1 MKYDTKK
8 TTFFNQK
15 IIAKFQQKHTMKR
28 PYLIYFL
35 VTLLLYSCNE
45 PKDRKSNAS
54 KATSGDTSQVDST
67 TPEIQEARETSNE
80 LEAAE
85 QDSILRMIS
94 LFKAKNI
101 EAISEKISYPL
112 EREYPIPSIKDK
124 AEFKQRFEE
133 VFDAYLVAKIAH
145 SKIED
150 WSEVGW
156 RGIMLDNGEV
166 WMGNADGTITSVNYQ
181 SNFEKQRKE
190 LLIAEDKDKIHP
202 SLKTFKLPTYKIKT
216 EKFLIRIDEL
226 TTGKYRYASWKI
238 SDNEST
244 KPEIVLQN
252 GTIEFEGSGGNH
264 LITFVNGKFTYK
276 VYRIILG
283 EGDSPEIRLIVEKEG
298 RTILTQDGTL
308 ILE

>member
-1 MKYDTKK
+1 
-8 TTFFNQK
+8 
-15 IIAKFQQKHTMKR
+15 
-28 PYLIYFL
+28 
-35 VTLLLYSCNE
+35 
-45 PKDRKSNAS
+45 
-54 KATSGDTSQVDST
+54 
-67 TPEIQEARETSNE
+67 
-80 LEAAE
+80 
-85 QDSILRMIS
+85 MIS

-190 LLIAEDKDKIHP
+190 SLIAEDKDKIHP

-238 SDNEST
+238 NDNETT

-264 LITFVNGKFTYK
+264 LISFVNGKFTYK